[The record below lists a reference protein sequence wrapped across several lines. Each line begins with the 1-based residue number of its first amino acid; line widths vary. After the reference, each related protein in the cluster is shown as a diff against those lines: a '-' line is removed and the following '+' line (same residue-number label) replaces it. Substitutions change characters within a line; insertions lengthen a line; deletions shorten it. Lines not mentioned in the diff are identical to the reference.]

1 MTSAVTVSEATAERL
16 DEVEPLWRSL
26 RDYHVDVA
34 AGVAP
39 IRTQAESWKGR
50 RAEYEEWLGDGSA
63 TLFLAVAEHPVG
75 YLMLR
80 LGAGPPTWQLGEP
93 LATVETLSILP
104 EARGS
109 GVGKALMSA
118 ARAKANACGA
128 STLAVELV
136 HTNEAARRF
145 YESEGFEPFYLSM
158 LAPVGR

>member
-1 MTSAVTVSEATAERL
+1 MTSEVTIVQASAERL
-16 DEVEPLWRSL
+16 GEVEPLWRAL
-26 RDYHVDVA
+26 REHHVKVA
-34 AGVAP
+34 ADVAP
-39 IRTQAESWKGR
+39 IRTEPESWTRR
-50 RAEYEEWLGDGSA
+50 RAEYERWLGDGSA
-63 TLFLAVAEHPVG
+63 TLFLALGEHPVG

-109 GVGKALMSA
+109 GVGKALMDA

-128 STLAVELV
+128 STLCVELV

-145 YESEGFEPFYLSM
+145 YEREGFEPFYLSM
-158 LAPVGR
+158 LAQVLR